1 MKVLVAFEFEGVDA
15 DGEQADQ
22 IIEEITEACETMGI
36 AFDASSCYVDDCKD
50 TWKERENQNA

>member
-50 TWKERENQNA
+50 TWKESDE